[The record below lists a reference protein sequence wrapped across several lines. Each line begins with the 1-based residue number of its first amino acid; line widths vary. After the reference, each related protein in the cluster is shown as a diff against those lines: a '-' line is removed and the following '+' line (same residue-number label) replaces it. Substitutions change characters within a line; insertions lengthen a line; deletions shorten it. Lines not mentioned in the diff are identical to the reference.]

1 MYHSLTYSFV
11 TAFVAPII
19 VASRNIS
26 QYSNVFCHKMKNPF
40 QLKLCRNTRVHDQ
53 LL

>member
-1 MYHSLTYSFV
+1 MSLINLQFRDSFCC
-11 TAFVAPII
+11 PII
-19 VASRNIS
+19 VASRNIL

-40 QLKLCRNTRVHDQ
+40 ELNLCRNTRVHDQ